1 MIFFFRIIISYTGRL
16 NLGGLREFYVNFFS
30 GKISQVLCFLGNAV
44 VKTENLE
51 QKILRSLFS
60 NFLLP
65 VIGNYDPVSLQ
76 ISCRKLDQVE
86 EIDRDLYLR

>member
-16 NLGGLREFYVNFFS
+16 NLDELREFYVNFFI
-30 GKISQVLCFLGNAV
+30 GKVSQVLCFPGNAAA
-44 VKTENLE
+44 KTENLE
-51 QKILRSLFS
+51 QRILRSLFS

-76 ISCRKLDQVE
+76 ISCRKLGQVE
-86 EIDRDLYLR
+86 EIDRDLYLW